1 MPDTNPSLLDTL
13 VADLQPVRPLT
24 ARPAVFGIIGLAL
37 LGFLAVATTL
47 GIRADLLAG
56 DPDPM
61 VLLRSGM
68 LLMLGGIA
76 TSSAL
81 AMARPVVGR
90 NDRSW
95 AGAAAVAAAVPAA
108 ALMFAVLEPATAARA
123 VWWSSAINCLVVS
136 LLAAAGFATI
146 ITAQLRRG
154 APVQLTRA
162 GWVTGLGAG
171 SLGVLV
177 YSIHCPSNHIA
188 YIGLWYTL
196 AVAISAV
203 AARLIVPRL
212 IRW

>member
-1 MPDTNPSLLDTL
+1 MPNIDPELFDAL
-13 VADLQPVRPLT
+13 VADLEPVRPLS
-24 ARPAVFGIIGLAL
+24 ARRAVFGIVGIAL
-37 LGFLAVATTL
+37 VGFIAVAATL
-47 GIRADLLAG
+47 GVRADLLAG
-56 DPDPM
+56 APNPM

-76 TSSAL
+76 AASAL

-95 AGAAAVAAAVPAA
+95 AGAAAMAATVPAA
-108 ALMFAVLEPATAARA
+108 ALIFALLEPATAARA
-123 VWWSSAINCLVVS
+123 VWWSSAINCLAVS
-136 LLAAAGFATI
+136 LTAAAGFAAVI
-146 ITAQLRRG
+146 VMQLRRG

-162 GWVTGLGAG
+162 GWVTGLAAG

-177 YSIHCPSNHIA
+177 YSIHCPANHIA

-196 AVAISAV
+196 AVSISAV
-203 AARLIVPRL
+203 VARLVVPRL